1 MLDPI
6 KFCSAMTRY
15 IYIYIYIEE
24 IMKIKVKDTMIKS
37 LVTH

>member
-15 IYIYIYIEE
+15 IYIYIEE
-24 IMKIKVKDTMIKS
+24 IMKIKIKDTLIKS
-37 LVTH
+37 LIIH

>member
-15 IYIYIYIEE
+15 IYIYFEE
-24 IMKIKVKDTMIKS
+24 IMKIKVKDTLIKS